1 MVAQLLA
8 TILLSQSTPDSAQIK
23 AASEYNA
30 SVRGIS
36 FLVIQHGKVI
46 KEEYPN
52 GGSATEASELAS
64 GTKSFAGVMALC
76 AQDDGL
82 LTLDE
87 KASKTLTEWKG
98 DSRKDITIRDLL
110 TLSSGIPG
118 NKGSRMGQRV
128 PSYADAIT
136 TEANRAPGQRF
147 QYGPT
152 PFMCF
157 GEIMRRKLEARKESV
172 LGYIER
178 RILNPIGAKHGLWRK
193 DSDGN
198 PHMPS
203 GAHFTA
209 KEWSKFGLMILSDGK
224 GVLKPG
230 QTKSLFQ
237 ATKAN
242 PSYGLSWWMPAEG
255 GLRPDGFRKWNF
267 NKDLPRDIRIAAG
280 AGGQRLYVI
289 PSLSLVVVRQ
299 ANIRLQDD
307 FDDSTFLSKLLL
319 R

>member
-8 TILLSQSTPDSAQIK
+8 TILLSQATPDAAQIK
-23 AASEYNA
+23 AASEYNTA
-30 SVRGIS
+30 QRGIS
-36 FLVIQHGKVI
+36 FLVIQRGKVVR
-46 KEEYPN
+46 EEYPN
-52 GGSATEASELAS
+52 GGSATSATELAS
-64 GTKSFAGVMALC
+64 GTKSFTGVMALC
-76 AQDDGL
+76 AQEDGL

-87 KASKTLTEWKG
+87 KASKTLPEWRD

-110 TLSSGIPG
+110 TLTSGIPG

-136 TEANRAPGQRF
+136 TESVRAIGQRF

-157 GEIMRRKLEARKESV
+157 GEIMRRKLEPRKESV

-178 RILNPIGAKHGLWRK
+178 RILNPIGAKHGTWRK

-209 KEWSKFGLMILSDGK
+209 REWAKFGEMVLNDGK

-230 QTKSLFQ
+230 QIKALFQ

-255 GLRPDGFRKWNF
+255 GVRPDGFRKWNF

-289 PSLSLVVVRQ
+289 PSLNLVVVRQ
-299 ANIRLQDD
+299 ARIRLQDD
-307 FDDSTFLSKLLL
+307 FDDSIFLSKLLL